1 MSTPFYSFYSLPF
14 SLYLFLFI
22 HCLLSSSPGMVI
34 LFPSQLGSQSSSD
47 TPFLT
52 VTISH
57 APFPLS
63 SSVVIILIY
72 IIYCNSSQ
80 RSNLCVFITITINLL
95 SVLFKQSG
103 ALPVSNISFL
113 ALVFTSV
120 DRAWMVMEM

>member
-63 SSVVIILIY
+63 SSVVIIY

-80 RSNLCVFITITINLL
+80 RSNLCVFITITIYLL

-103 ALPVSNISFL
+103 AFPVSNISFL